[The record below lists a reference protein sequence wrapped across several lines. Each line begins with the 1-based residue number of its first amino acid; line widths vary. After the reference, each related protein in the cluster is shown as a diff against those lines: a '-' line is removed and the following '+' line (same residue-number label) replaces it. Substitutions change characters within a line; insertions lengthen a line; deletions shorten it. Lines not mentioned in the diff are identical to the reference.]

1 MRNEKQVSLFRSN
14 KIREFDVGGNAVS
27 HETCEK
33 SQSNKDLNL
42 GDENRTVTI
51 GQSKKRRKEDYSRV
65 FGTLDAR
72 N

>member
-1 MRNEKQVSLFRSN
+1 MLEATLYPTKR
-14 KIREFDVGGNAVS
+14 A
-27 HETCEK
+27 K